1 VGGGILIFVKNFTVM
16 KRLILLLATV
26 ATSLTLAAQ
35 SLNYTLN
42 LSNEGSKAIS
52 GASIF
57 VEIGRTDESGC
68 YKINAKYN
76 TNLLIDAQGYSLTGL
91 ILKADPLQRVVPH
104 SATGKKNTLEYP
116 QSLKCELEYPLY
128 VVNGVF
134 VPSFKPYNY
143 TDSQIAGMTTTKK
156 WNKVTKAIFKDT
168 EIESIDVARRGV
180 AMITTK
186 ESLAFNTPKNKAQ
199 YTVVVV
205 DTEGKPIKDAVV
217 YVRRGRTDDTGS
229 SEFKAKAGRRAII
242 TSAKYEN
249 YSTTLTEQTNLSAI
263 MTRKPKQKGIETK
276 HMPSFDGG
284 SISKF
289 RQWFMNY
296 AMEDLQ
302 KYSQADDTTVVAQF
316 IVGKSGRVV
325 CVEIIKQNNPRAAR
339 IVKNAIYRSPQWSPG
354 MEDGKPVNVS
364 YVFPVNLRGTEN
376 Y

>member
-1 VGGGILIFVKNFTVM
+1 M

-57 VEIGRTDESGC
+57 IEIGRTDESGC

-104 SATGKKNTLEYP
+104 SATGKKNALEYP

-168 EIESIDVARRGV
+168 EIESIDVTRRGV

-276 HMPSFDGG
+276 HMPSFNGG

-354 MEDGKPVNVS
+354 MKDDKPVNVS
-364 YVFPVNLRGTEN
+364 YVFPVNLRGTES

>member
-1 VGGGILIFVKNFTVM
+1 M
-16 KRLILLLATV
+16 KRFIIFLATMV
-26 ATSLTLAAQ
+26 ASLTVAAQ

-42 LSNEGSKAIS
+42 LTNQGNKAIS
-52 GASIF
+52 GASVF
-57 VEIGRTDESGC
+57 VEVGRTDESGC
-68 YKINAKYN
+68 FKINAKYN
-76 TNLLIDAQGYSLTGL
+76 ATLLIEAQGYSHAALVLG
-91 ILKADPLQRVVPH
+91 ADPLQRVVPH
-104 SATGKKNTLEYP
+104 SATGKKSSLEAP
-116 QSLKCELEYPLY
+116 LSLKCELEYPLY

-134 VPSFKPYNY
+134 IPSFKPHNY
-143 TDSQIAGMTTTKK
+143 TDDQIASMVTTKK

-168 EIESIDVARRGV
+168 VIESIDVARRGV
-180 AMITTK
+180 VMITTK
-186 ESLAFNTPKNKAQ
+186 EPIAFNTPKNKAQ

-217 YVRRGRTDDTGS
+217 YIRRGRTDDTGS
-229 SEFKAKAGRRAII
+229 AEFKAKAGRRAII

-249 YSTTLTEQTNLSAI
+249 YSTALTEQTNLSAI
-263 MTRKPKQKGIETK
+263 MTRRPKQKGVTK
-276 HMPSFDGG
+276 HMPAFDGG

-339 IVKNAIYRSPQWSPG
+339 VVKNAIYRSPQWSPG
-354 MEDGKPVNVS
+354 MQDGKPVNVS
-364 YVFPVNLRGTEN
+364 YVFPVNLRGTAG

>member
-1 VGGGILIFVKNFTVM
+1 MGGGICYLCKKLGNM
-16 KRLILLLATV
+16 KRLILLLVIV
-26 ATSLTLAAQ
+26 ATSMSLSAQ
-35 SLNYTLN
+35 GLDYTLN
-42 LSNEGSKAIS
+42 LTNEGSKAIS

-143 TDSQIAGMTTTKK
+143 SDSQIAGMTTTKK

-276 HMPSFDGG
+276 HMPSFNGG

-296 AMEDLQ
+296 AREDLQ

-364 YVFPVNLRGTEN
+364 YVFPVNLRGTES

>member
-1 VGGGILIFVKNFTVM
+1 M

-104 SATGKKNTLEYP
+104 SATGKKNALEDP

-229 SEFKAKAGRRAII
+229 SEFKAKVGRRAII

-364 YVFPVNLRGTEN
+364 YVFPVNLRGSES

>member
-1 VGGGILIFVKNFTVM
+1 MGGGIIIFVKNFTAM
-16 KRLILLLATV
+16 KRLTLLLATV

-35 SLNYTLN
+35 SLNYTIN

-91 ILKADPLQRVVPH
+91 ILKADQLQRVVPH

-217 YVRRGRTDDTGS
+217 YVRRGRSDDTGS
-229 SEFKAKAGRRAII
+229 SEFKAKAGRRVII

-276 HMPSFDGG
+276 HMPSFNGG

-354 MEDGKPVNVS
+354 MKDGKPVNVS
-364 YVFPVNLRGTEN
+364 YVFPVNLRGSES